1 MGAKISGGAIM
12 GKTQVFLALDII
24 ADTAMGVELGS
35 QMHNPDSIEYV
46 QNRAAVCGKTFL
58 ALFSKTVRNL

>member
-1 MGAKISGGAIM
+1 MGAKISGGYN
-12 GKTQVFLALDII
+12 GKDPSFLALDII

-46 QNRAAVCGKTFL
+46 QNRAAVCGKTFP